1 MRKLS
6 DRQWDL
12 LEPLLPRQDYTRGG
26 RPRADDR
33 KTIDGIRWILTTGA
47 QWDELPTKYGSGK
60 TVWRRFTQWKKQGV
74 WRAIWQKLLVI
85 LDQEDK
91 ITWDISYLDG
101 TFASAKKG
109 DQK

>member
-6 DRQWDL
+6 DRQWSI
-12 LEPLLPRQDYTRGG
+12 LEPLLPKQDYTRGG

-33 KTIDGIRWILTTGA
+33 KTVDGIRWILTTGA
-47 QWDELPTKYGSGK
+47 QWDELPAKYGSGK

-74 WRAIWQKLLVI
+74 WRRIWQKLLVI

-109 DQK
+109 DKK